1 MIMKKILLAAMALVM
16 TVAVSAAESTTYKGK
31 LAIDLSGQGQ
41 FDMDEA
47 SDASI
52 TVTKEDNGTY
62 TFVLNQFSLL
72 LDGDEPTLIGDAT
85 ISSLTPQE
93 EDGAVVLTANNQEAP
108 VTNGGELAGYI
119 GSKVWITMTATI
131 KDNSL
136 TAQLDDILVNLLG
149 SEIHVQAK
157 FVSSEATG
165 INSVS
170 AGTASATSRVY
181 DLSGRQLPSMQKG
194 LNIVK
199 TADGKS
205 VKIVK

>member
-1 MIMKKILLAAMALVM
+1 MKKILLAAMALVM

-119 GSKVWITMTATI
+119 GGKVWITMTATI

>member
-119 GSKVWITMTATI
+119 GGKVWITMTATI

>member
-1 MIMKKILLAAMALVM
+1 MIMKKFLLAAMALVM
-16 TVAVSAAESTTYKGK
+16 TVAASAAESTTYKGK

-72 LDGDEPTLIGDAT
+72 IDGDEPTLIGDAT
-85 ISSLTPQE
+85 ISGLAPQE
-93 EDGAVVLTANNQEAP
+93 EDGAIVLTANNQEAP

-119 GSKVWITMTATI
+119 GGKVWITMTANI
-131 KDNSL
+131 KGNKL
-136 TAQLDDILVNLLG
+136 TAQLNDILVNLMG
-149 SEIHVQAK
+149 SEIHVQAQ

-170 AGTASATSRVY
+170 AGTTSATSRVY

-205 VKIVK
+205 VKVVK

>member
-1 MIMKKILLAAMALVM
+1 MKKILLAAMALVM

-72 LDGDEPTLIGDAT
+72 LDGDAPTLIGDAT
-85 ISSLTPQE
+85 ISSLAPQE
-93 EDGAVVLTANNQEAP
+93 EDGAVVLTANKQEAP

-119 GSKVWITMTATI
+119 GGKVWITMTATI

-136 TAQLDDILVNLLG
+136 TAQLDDILVNLMG

-157 FVSSEATG
+157 FVSSEVTG
-165 INSVS
+165 ISSVS